1 MAEDMNNAAGEGTQ
15 GSEGLPEDLKRLLAR
30 AETQNDDGETVGYD
44 PDAVDDEDDGDDG
57 ELEESF
63 GAVDRGQD
71 AGEDINGGSL
81 QISEFGHEMKQS
93 FIEYSMSVITA
104 RALPDVR
111 DGLKPV
117 HRRILYAMNESGI
130 YPNRPH
136 KKSAWTVGEVI
147 GKYHPHGDSA
157 VYDTMVR
164 LAQWFSMRTP
174 LIDGHGNFG
183 NIDGDSAAAMR
194 YTESRLA
201 KPAME
206 LLRDLQKD
214 TVDWQPNYD
223 ESLAEPQVLP
233 ARFPNLLVNGS
244 SGIAV
249 GMATNIPPHN
259 LTEAIEA
266 TCMLIDNPDATVDEL
281 MTVMPGPDFPT
292 GARIMG
298 SDGIRQAYETG
309 RGSITIRAKAHV
321 ESTKTG
327 RNRLVFT
334 EIPYQ
339 VNKGTLQEK
348 IAQLVNEKRIEGISD
363 MRDESTSKGIRLVIE
378 LKKGVIPQVVLNN
391 LYKYT
396 SLQNTFGVNNL
407 ALVNGV
413 PKCLSLREILRC
425 YIDHQV
431 DVVTRRTRFDLKK
444 AQARAHILEGYLMA
458 LDHIDE
464 VISIIR
470 SSRTDAEASARLIER
485 FGFTPEQTTAILEM
499 KLRRLTGLERDKI
512 QEELDGLRRAIA
524 YYEDLL
530 AHEEKILGVIK
541 EEMREISRK
550 FGDKRRTEICAAER
564 DLDVE
569 DLIADEDMVVTITH
583 TGYVKRIPVAAY
595 RAQKRGGKGVTG
607 ANLKEDDVI
616 DEMFIA
622 STHEYVLF
630 FSNRGKVYRLKV
642 HELPVGT
649 RQARGTAIVNLLPFE
664 DGEKIASVISC
675 REFPDNEYLMFAT
688 ASGMVK
694 KTVMSAYDR
703 SRRDGIIAINLKSG
717 DHLLDVRRVREG
729 DMIILATT
737 AGKAIVFAEDQVRAT
752 GRDTSGVRGIT
763 MKGDTRV
770 LGMEISNGRGDLFVI
785 TERGYGK
792 RTPVSDYPVQNRG
805 GQGVYTIQMT
815 DKKGQLAAMKTVG
828 PQHELFIIT
837 EMATV
842 IRVKTDEI
850 SKTGRATQG
859 VKMMSVIDGDRVCA
873 VARMTS
879 AKKKAKAPAVAE
891 GQESLDLAAA
901 GAMEAPRDEDHVD
914 IGSGDEA
921 LEDLMDE

>member
-1 MAEDMNNAAGEGTQ
+1 MNNTPETPE
-15 GSEGLPEDLKRLLAR
+15 SEGLPEDLRRLLAR
-30 AETQNDDGETVGYD
+30 AES
-44 PDAVDDEDDGDDG
+44 DDEGTDVYVEDEGDEEEEDEG

-63 GAVDRGQD
+63 GDIDRGED

-81 QISEFGHEMKQS
+81 QISEFGHEMRQS

-201 KPAME
+201 RPAME

-259 LTEAIEA
+259 LGEAIEA
-266 TCMLIDNPDATVDEL
+266 TCYYIDHPDATVDEL
-281 MTVMPGPDFPT
+281 MQVMPGPDFPT
-292 GARIMG
+292 GAVIMG

-309 RGSITIRAKAHV
+309 RGSITVRAKAHV

-391 LYKYT
+391 LYKFT
-396 SLQNTFGVNNL
+396 SLQTTFGVNNL
-407 ALVNGV
+407 ALVDGV
-413 PKCLSLREILRC
+413 PKCLSLPEILRC

-431 DVVTRRTRFDLKK
+431 DVVTRRTRYDLKK
-444 AQARAHILEGYLMA
+444 AQARAHILEGYLLA

-464 VISIIR
+464 VIQIIR
-470 SSRTDAEASARLIER
+470 SSQTDAEASARLIDR
-485 FGFTPEQTTAILEM
+485 FGFTQEQTNAILEM

-512 QEELDGLRRAIA
+512 EEELAGLRRAIA

-541 EEMREISRK
+541 EEMREIEK
-550 FGDKRRTEICAAER
+550 KYADKRRTEIAAAEK

-583 TGYVKRIPVAAY
+583 TGYVKRIPVATY
-595 RAQKRGGKGVTG
+595 RSQKRGGKGVSG
-607 ANLKEDDVI
+607 VNLKEDDVI
-616 DEMFIA
+616 AEMFIA

-642 HELPVGT
+642 HELPIGT

-664 DGEKIASVISC
+664 EGEKIASVISC
-675 REFPDNEYLMFAT
+675 REFPENEFLLFAT
-688 ASGMVK
+688 KQGMVK
-694 KTVMSAYDR
+694 KTVMSAYNR
-703 SRRDGIIAINLKSG
+703 SRRDGIIAINLKAG
-717 DHLLDVRRVREG
+717 DDLLDVRRVREG
-729 DMIILATT
+729 DKIIMATT
-737 AGKAIVFAEDQVRAT
+737 AGKAIMFEEEQVRAT

-763 MKGDTRV
+763 MKDGAEV
-770 LGMEISNGRGDLFVI
+770 LGMEITNGKGDLFVI
-785 TERGYGK
+785 TERGFGK
-792 RTPVSDYPVQNRG
+792 RTPVADYPCQNRG

-815 DKKGQLAAMKTVG
+815 ARKGNLAAMKTVG

-837 EMATV
+837 EGATV
-842 IRVKTDEI
+842 IRVKTSEI
-850 SKTGRATQG
+850 SQTGRVTQG
-859 VKMMSVIDGDRVCA
+859 VKMMSVADGDRVTA

-879 AKKKAKAPAVAE
+879 AKKKPKTTGVAE
-891 GQESLDLAAA
+891 GQMSLDL
-901 GAMEAPRDEDHVD
+901 GAIDGGDERVD
-914 IGSGDEA
+914 IGAADEA

>member
-1 MAEDMNNAAGEGTQ
+1 MAENNENEMNEGT
-15 GSEGLPEDLKRLLAR
+15 GATGLPDDLKRLLAR
-30 AETQNDDGETVGYD
+30 AEADDGADVYVE
-44 PDAVDDEDDGDDG
+44 DAATDDEDDAGDG

-63 GAVDRGQD
+63 GDIDRGD
-71 AGEDINGGSL
+71 DGGEDENGGKL
-81 QISEFGHEMKQS
+81 QLSEFGHEMKQS

-130 YPNRPH
+130 FPNRPH

-157 VYDTMVR
+157 VYETMVR

-174 LIDGHGNFG
+174 LVDGHGNFG

-233 ARFPNLLVNGS
+233 ARFPNLLVNGQT
-244 SGIAV
+244 GIAV

-259 LTEAIEA
+259 LGEAIEA
-266 TCMLIDNPDATVDEL
+266 TCYYIDHPDCTVDEL
-281 MTVMPGPDFPT
+281 MQIMPGPDFPT
-292 GARIMG
+292 GAVIMG
-298 SDGIRQAYETG
+298 TDGIRQAYETG
-309 RGSITIRAKAHV
+309 RGSITVRAKAHV

-334 EIPYQ
+334 EVPYM

-348 IAQLVNEKRIEGISD
+348 IAALVNEKRIEGISD
-363 MRDESTSKGIRLVIE
+363 MRDESTQKGIRLVIE

-391 LYKYT
+391 LYKFT
-396 SLQNTFGVNNL
+396 QLQTTFGANNL

-413 PKCLSLREILRC
+413 PKCLSLREILGH
-425 YIDHQV
+425 YVDHQV

-444 AQARAHILEGYLMA
+444 AQARAHILEGYLLA

-470 SSRTDAEASARLIER
+470 SSQTDAEASARLIER
-485 FGFTPEQTTAILEM
+485 FSFSPEQTTAILEM

-512 QEELDGLRRAIA
+512 EDELAGLRRAIA

-541 EEMREISRK
+541 DEMREIARK
-550 FGDKRRTEICAAER
+550 FGDKRRTEITHAEK

-583 TGYVKRIPVAAY
+583 TGYVKRIPVATY
-595 RAQKRGGKGVTG
+595 RSQKRGGKGVSG

-630 FSNRGKVYRLKV
+630 FSNRGKVYRVKV
-642 HELPVGT
+642 HELPIGS
-649 RQARGTAIVNLLPFE
+649 RQARGTAIVNIVPFE

-675 REFPDNEYLMFAT
+675 REFPEDEYLMFAT

-694 KTVMSAYDR
+694 KTVMSAYGRVLR
-703 SRRDGIIAINLKSG
+703 SGIIAIKLQAG
-717 DHLLDVRRVREG
+717 DRLLGVRRVRPG
-729 DMIILATT
+729 DKVILAST
-737 AGKAIVFAEDQVRAT
+737 AGKAIMFDENEVRAT
-752 GRDTSGVRGIT
+752 GRDTSGVRG
-763 MKGDTRV
+763 MALKNDAEV
-770 LGMEISNGRGDLFVI
+770 LGMEITNGRGDLFVV
-785 TERGYGK
+785 TERGFGK
-792 RTPVSDYPVQNRG
+792 RTAVADYPTQGRG

-815 DKKGQLAAMKTVG
+815 DRKGKLAACKVVG

-837 EMATV
+837 EGATV
-842 IRVKTDEI
+842 IRVKTAEI
-850 SKTGRATQG
+850 SETGRATQG
-859 VKMMSVIDGDRVCA
+859 VKMMSVADGDRVCA

-879 AKKKAKAPAVAE
+879 AKKKPAKPTGVVEVQGA
-891 GQESLDLAAA
+891 LDLSAA
-901 GAMEAPRDEDHVD
+901 GAEDATDAADRVD

>member
-1 MAEDMNNAAGEGTQ
+1 MNNTPGADGEGT
-15 GSEGLPEDLKRLLAR
+15 EGLPEDLKRLLAR

-44 PDAVDDEDDGDDG
+44 PDAVDEDEEDDDE

-63 GAVDRGQD
+63 GTVDRGED

-147 GKYHPHGDSA
+147 GKYHPHGDAA

-183 NIDGDSAAAMR
+183 NIDGDGAAAMR

-259 LTEAIEA
+259 LAEAVEA
-266 TCMLIDNPDATVDEL
+266 TCMLIDNPDATTEEL

-309 RGSITIRAKAHV
+309 RGSITVRAKAHV

-339 VNKGTLQEK
+339 VNKGNLQEK

-363 MRDESTSKGIRLVIE
+363 MRDESTQKGIRLVIE

-413 PKCLSLREILRC
+413 PKCLSLRDMLRC

-444 AQARAHILEGYLMA
+444 AQARAHILEGYLLA

-470 SSRTDAEASARLIER
+470 SSRTDSEASARLIER
-485 FGFTPEQTTAILEM
+485 FGFSPEQTTAILEM

-550 FGDKRRTEICAAER
+550 YGDKRRTEICAAER

-664 DGEKIASVISC
+664 EGEKIASVISC

-703 SRRDGIIAINLKSG
+703 SRRDGIIAINLKNG

-729 DMIILATT
+729 DKVILATT
-737 AGKAIVFAEDQVRAT
+737 AGKAIMFSEEQVRAT

-763 MKGDTRV
+763 MKGETTV

-785 TERGYGK
+785 TERGFGK
-792 RTPVSDYPVQNRG
+792 RTPIADYPEQNRG

-815 DKKGQLAAMKTVG
+815 DKKGNLAAMKTVG

-837 EMATV
+837 EGATV
-842 IRVKTDEI
+842 IRVKTEEI

-859 VKMMSVIDGDRVCA
+859 VKMMTVADGDRVCA

-879 AKKKAKAPAVAE
+879 AKKKPKAPAVAE

-901 GAMEAPRDEDHVD
+901 GALEAPSDDHVD

>member
-1 MAEDMNNAAGEGTQ
+1 MNNTPETPE
-15 GSEGLPEDLKRLLAR
+15 SEGLPEDLRRLLAR
-30 AETQNDDGETVGYD
+30 AES
-44 PDAVDDEDDGDDG
+44 DDEGTDVYVEDEGDEEEEDEG

-63 GAVDRGQD
+63 GDIDRGED

-81 QISEFGHEMKQS
+81 QISEFGHEMRQS

-201 KPAME
+201 RPAME

-259 LTEAIEA
+259 LGEAIEA
-266 TCMLIDNPDATVDEL
+266 TCYYIDHPDATVDEL
-281 MTVMPGPDFPT
+281 MQVMPGPDFPT
-292 GARIMG
+292 GAVIMG

-309 RGSITIRAKAHV
+309 RGSITVRAKAHV

-391 LYKYT
+391 LYKFT
-396 SLQNTFGVNNL
+396 SLQTTFGVNNL
-407 ALVNGV
+407 ALVDGV
-413 PKCLSLREILRC
+413 PKCLSLPEILRC

-431 DVVTRRTRFDLKK
+431 DVVTRRTRYDLKK
-444 AQARAHILEGYLMA
+444 AQARAHILEGYLLA

-464 VISIIR
+464 VIQIIR
-470 SSRTDAEASARLIER
+470 SSQTDAEASARLIDR
-485 FGFTPEQTTAILEM
+485 FGFTQEQTNAILEM

-512 QEELDGLRRAIA
+512 EEELAGLRRAIA

-541 EEMREISRK
+541 EEMRKIEK
-550 FGDKRRTEICAAER
+550 KYADKRRTEIAAAEK

-583 TGYVKRIPVAAY
+583 TGYVKRIPVATY
-595 RAQKRGGKGVTG
+595 RSQKRGGKGVSG
-607 ANLKEDDVI
+607 VNLKEDDVI
-616 DEMFIA
+616 AEMFIA

-642 HELPVGT
+642 HELPIGT

-664 DGEKIASVISC
+664 EGEKIASVISC
-675 REFPDNEYLMFAT
+675 REFPENEFLLFAT
-688 ASGMVK
+688 KQGMVK
-694 KTVMSAYDR
+694 KTVMSAYNR
-703 SRRDGIIAINLKSG
+703 SRRDGIIAINLKAG
-717 DHLLDVRRVREG
+717 DDLLDVRRVREG
-729 DMIILATT
+729 DKIIMATT
-737 AGKAIVFAEDQVRAT
+737 AGKAIMFEEEQVRAT

-763 MKGDTRV
+763 MKDGAEV
-770 LGMEISNGRGDLFVI
+770 LGMEITNGRGDLFVI
-785 TERGYGK
+785 TERGFGK
-792 RTPVSDYPVQNRG
+792 RTPVADYPCQNRG

-815 DKKGQLAAMKTVG
+815 ARKGNLAAMKTVG

-837 EMATV
+837 EGATV
-842 IRVKTDEI
+842 IRVKTSEI
-850 SKTGRATQG
+850 SQTGRATQG
-859 VKMMSVIDGDRVCA
+859 VKMMSVADGDRVTA

-879 AKKKAKAPAVAE
+879 AKKKPKTTGVAE
-891 GQESLDLAAA
+891 GQMSLDL
-901 GAMEAPRDEDHVD
+901 GAIDGGDERVD
-914 IGSGDEA
+914 IGAADEA

>member
-1 MAEDMNNAAGEGTQ
+1 MNNTPETPE
-15 GSEGLPEDLKRLLAR
+15 SEGLPEDLRRLLAR
-30 AETQNDDGETVGYD
+30 AES
-44 PDAVDDEDDGDDG
+44 DDEGTDVYVEDEGDEEEEDEG

-63 GAVDRGQD
+63 GDIDRGED

-81 QISEFGHEMKQS
+81 QISEFGHEMRQS

-147 GKYHPHGDSA
+147 GKYHPHGDYA

-201 KPAME
+201 RPAME

-259 LTEAIEA
+259 LGEAIEA
-266 TCMLIDNPDATVDEL
+266 TCYYIDHPDATVDEL
-281 MTVMPGPDFPT
+281 MQVMPGPDFPT
-292 GARIMG
+292 GAVIMG

-309 RGSITIRAKAHV
+309 RGSITVRAKAHV

-391 LYKYT
+391 LYKFT
-396 SLQNTFGVNNL
+396 SLQTTFGVNNL
-407 ALVNGV
+407 ALVDGV
-413 PKCLSLREILRC
+413 PKCLSLPEILRC

-431 DVVTRRTRFDLKK
+431 DVVTRRTRYDLKK
-444 AQARAHILEGYLMA
+444 AQARAHILEGYLLA

-464 VISIIR
+464 VIQIIR
-470 SSRTDAEASARLIER
+470 SSQTDAEASARLIDR
-485 FGFTPEQTTAILEM
+485 FGFTQEQTNAILEM

-512 QEELDGLRRAIA
+512 EEELAGLRRAIA

-541 EEMREISRK
+541 EEMREIEK
-550 FGDKRRTEICAAER
+550 KYADKRRTEIAAAEK

-583 TGYVKRIPVAAY
+583 TGYVKRIPVATY
-595 RAQKRGGKGVTG
+595 RSQKRGGKGVSG
-607 ANLKEDDVI
+607 VNLKEDDVI
-616 DEMFIA
+616 AEMFIA

-642 HELPVGT
+642 HELPIGT

-664 DGEKIASVISC
+664 EGEKIASVISC
-675 REFPDNEYLMFAT
+675 REFPENEFLLFAT
-688 ASGMVK
+688 KQGMVK
-694 KTVMSAYDR
+694 KTVMSAYNR
-703 SRRDGIIAINLKSG
+703 SRRDGIIAINLKAG
-717 DHLLDVRRVREG
+717 DDLLDVRRVREG
-729 DMIILATT
+729 DKIIMATT
-737 AGKAIVFAEDQVRAT
+737 AGKAIMFEEEQVRAT

-763 MKGDTRV
+763 MKDGAEV
-770 LGMEISNGRGDLFVI
+770 LGMEITNGKGELFVI
-785 TERGYGK
+785 TERGFGK
-792 RTPVSDYPVQNRG
+792 RTPVADYPCQNRG

-815 DKKGQLAAMKTVG
+815 ARKGNLAAMKTVG

-837 EMATV
+837 EGATV
-842 IRVKTDEI
+842 IRVKTSEI
-850 SKTGRATQG
+850 SQTGRATQG
-859 VKMMSVIDGDRVCA
+859 VKMMSVADGDRVTA

-879 AKKKAKAPAVAE
+879 AKKKPKTTGVAE
-891 GQESLDLAAA
+891 GQMSLDL
-901 GAMEAPRDEDHVD
+901 GAIDGGDERVD
-914 IGSGDEA
+914 IGAADEA

>member
-1 MAEDMNNAAGEGTQ
+1 MADDMNNEIGGDETA
-15 GSEGLPEDLKRLLAR
+15 GLPDDLKRLLAR
-30 AETQNDDGETVGYD
+30 AEDDGEAATYD
-44 PDAVDDEDDGDDG
+44 PDADSDEEEEDDE

-63 GAVDRGQD
+63 GAVDRGEA
-71 AGEDINGGSL
+71 AGEDVNGGSL
-81 QISEFGHEMKQS
+81 QISEFGREMKQS

-130 YPNRPH
+130 FPNRPH

-214 TVDWQPNYD
+214 TVDWGPNYD
-223 ESLAEPQVLP
+223 ESLAEPKVLP

-259 LTEAIEA
+259 LSEVIEA
-266 TCMLIDNPDATVDEL
+266 TCMLIDNPDATCEEL
-281 MTVMPGPDFPT
+281 MTVLPGPDFPT
-292 GARIMG
+292 GALIMG
-298 SDGIRQAYETG
+298 TSGIRQAYETG
-309 RGSITIRAKAHV
+309 RGSITVRAKAHV

-327 RNRLVFT
+327 RSRLVFT

-363 MRDESTSKGIRLVIE
+363 MRDESTQKGIRLVIE

-413 PKCLSLREILRC
+413 PKCLSLREILSH

-470 SSRTDAEASARLIER
+470 SSQTDAEASSRLIER
-485 FGFTPEQTTAILEM
+485 FGFSPEQTTAILEM

-512 QEELDGLRRAIA
+512 EDELAGLRRAIA

-530 AHEEKILGVIK
+530 ANEHKILGVIK
-541 EEMREISRK
+541 EEMREISKK
-550 FGDKRRTEICAAER
+550 FGDKRRTEITRAER

-583 TGYVKRIPVAAY
+583 TGYVKRIPVETY
-595 RAQKRGGKGVTG
+595 RSQKRGGKGVTG
-607 ANLKEDDVI
+607 VNLKEDDVI
-616 DEMFIA
+616 AEMFIA

-630 FSNRGKVYRLKV
+630 FSNKGKVYRLKV
-642 HELPVGT
+642 HELPVGS

-664 DGEKIASVISC
+664 EGEKIASVISC
-675 REFPDNEYLMFAT
+675 REFPGNEYLMFAT
-688 ASGMVK
+688 ANGMVK

-703 SRRDGIIAINLKSG
+703 SRQDGIIAINLKNG
-717 DHLLDVRRVREG
+717 DRLLDVRRVREG
-729 DMIILATT
+729 DKVIMATT
-737 AGKAIVFAEDQVRAT
+737 SGKAIVFAEDQVRAT

-763 MKGDTRV
+763 MKDGAEV
-770 LGMEISNGRGDLFVI
+770 LGMEISNGTGDLFVI

-792 RTPVSDYPVQNRG
+792 RTPVADYPEQNRG

-815 DKKGQLAAMKTVG
+815 DHKGSLAAMKTVG

-837 EMATV
+837 EGATV
-842 IRVKTDEI
+842 IRVKTEDV
-850 SKTGRATQG
+850 SQTGRATQG
-859 VKMMSVIDGDRVCA
+859 VKMMSVIDGDRVTA

-879 AKKKAKAPAVAE
+879 SEEKDKTPVEAGDQVDLDSSDADGEMPAPDDEHV
-891 GQESLDLAAA
+891 DVDAAD
-901 GAMEAPRDEDHVD
+901 EAPE
-914 IGSGDEA
+914 GL
-921 LEDLMDE
+921 LEE

>member
-1 MAEDMNNAAGEGTQ
+1 MADDMNNEIGGDETA
-15 GSEGLPEDLKRLLAR
+15 GLPDDLKRLLAR
-30 AETQNDDGETVGYD
+30 AEDDGDAAAYD
-44 PDAVDDEDDGDDG
+44 PDADSDEEEEDDE

-63 GAVDRGQD
+63 GAVDRGEA
-71 AGEDINGGSL
+71 AGEDVNGGSL
-81 QISEFGHEMKQS
+81 QISEFGREMKQS

-130 YPNRPH
+130 FPNRPH

-147 GKYHPHGDSA
+147 GKYHPHGDFA

-214 TVDWQPNYD
+214 TVDWGPNYD
-223 ESLAEPQVLP
+223 ESLAEPKVLP

-259 LTEAIEA
+259 LSEVIEA
-266 TCMLIDNPDATVDEL
+266 TCMLIDNPDATCEEL
-281 MTVMPGPDFPT
+281 MTVLPGPDFPT
-292 GARIMG
+292 GALIMG
-298 SDGIRQAYETG
+298 TSGIRQAYETG
-309 RGSITIRAKAHV
+309 RGSITVRAKAHV

-327 RNRLVFT
+327 RSRLVFT

-363 MRDESTSKGIRLVIE
+363 MRDESTQKGIRLVIE

-413 PKCLSLREILRC
+413 PKCLSLREILSH

-470 SSRTDAEASARLIER
+470 SSQTDAEASSRLIER
-485 FGFTPEQTTAILEM
+485 FGFSPEQTTAILEM

-512 QEELDGLRRAIA
+512 EDELAGLRRAIA

-530 AHEEKILGVIK
+530 ANEHKILGVIK
-541 EEMREISRK
+541 EEMREISKK
-550 FGDKRRTEICAAER
+550 FGDKRRTEITRAER

-583 TGYVKRIPVAAY
+583 TGYVKRIPVATY
-595 RAQKRGGKGVTG
+595 RSQKRGGKGVSG
-607 ANLKEDDVI
+607 VNLKEDDVI
-616 DEMFIA
+616 AEMFIA

-630 FSNRGKVYRLKV
+630 FSNKGKVYRLKV
-642 HELPVGT
+642 HELPVGS

-664 DGEKIASVISC
+664 EGEKIASVISC
-675 REFPDNEYLMFAT
+675 REFPDNECLMFAT
-688 ASGMVK
+688 ANGMVK

-703 SRRDGIIAINLKSG
+703 SRRDGIIAINLKNG
-717 DHLLDVRRVREG
+717 DRLLDVRRVREG
-729 DMIILATT
+729 DKVIMATT

-763 MKGDTRV
+763 MKDGTEV
-770 LGMEISNGRGDLFVI
+770 LGMEISNGTGDLFVI

-792 RTPVSDYPVQNRG
+792 RTPVADYPEQNRG

-815 DKKGQLAAMKTVG
+815 DHKGSLAAMKTVG

-837 EMATV
+837 EGATV
-842 IRVKTDEI
+842 IRVKTEDV
-850 SKTGRATQG
+850 SQTGRATQG
-859 VKMMSVIDGDRVCA
+859 VKMMSVIDGDRVTA

-879 AKKKAKAPAVAE
+879 SEEKDKAPAEADD
-891 GQESLDLAAA
+891 QADLDSSEADGEMPASA
-901 GAMEAPRDEDHVD
+901 DERMDVDGGDGAP
-914 IGSGDEA
+914 
-921 LEDLMDE
+921 EDLLEE

>member
-1 MAEDMNNAAGEGTQ
+1 MNNTPETPE
-15 GSEGLPEDLKRLLAR
+15 SEGLPEDLRRLLAR
-30 AETQNDDGETVGYD
+30 AES
-44 PDAVDDEDDGDDG
+44 DDEGTDVYVEDEGDEEEEDEG

-63 GAVDRGQD
+63 GDIDRGED

-81 QISEFGHEMKQS
+81 QISEFGHEMRQS

-147 GKYHPHGDSA
+147 GKYHPHGDFA

-201 KPAME
+201 RPAME

-259 LTEAIEA
+259 LGEAIEA
-266 TCMLIDNPDATVDEL
+266 TCYYIDHPDATVDEL
-281 MTVMPGPDFPT
+281 MQVMPGPDFPT
-292 GARIMG
+292 GAVIMG

-309 RGSITIRAKAHV
+309 RGSITVRAKAHV

-391 LYKYT
+391 LYKFT
-396 SLQNTFGVNNL
+396 SLQTTFGVNNL
-407 ALVNGV
+407 ALVDGV
-413 PKCLSLREILRC
+413 PKCLSLPEILRC

-431 DVVTRRTRFDLKK
+431 DVVTRRTRYDLKK
-444 AQARAHILEGYLMA
+444 AQARAHILEGYLLA

-464 VISIIR
+464 VIQIIR
-470 SSRTDAEASARLIER
+470 SSQTDAEASARLIDR
-485 FGFTPEQTTAILEM
+485 FGFTQEQTNAILEM

-512 QEELDGLRRAIA
+512 EEELAGLRRAIA

-541 EEMREISRK
+541 EEMREIEK
-550 FGDKRRTEICAAER
+550 KYADKRRTEIAAAEK

-583 TGYVKRIPVAAY
+583 TGYVKRIPVATY
-595 RAQKRGGKGVTG
+595 RSQKRGGKGISGV
-607 ANLKEDDVI
+607 NLKEDDVI
-616 DEMFIA
+616 AEMFIA

-642 HELPVGT
+642 HELPIGT

-664 DGEKIASVISC
+664 EGEKIASVISC
-675 REFPDNEYLMFAT
+675 REFPENEFLLFAT
-688 ASGMVK
+688 KQGMVK
-694 KTVMSAYDR
+694 KTVMSAYNR
-703 SRRDGIIAINLKSG
+703 SRRDGIIAINLKAG
-717 DHLLDVRRVREG
+717 DDLLDVRRVREG
-729 DMIILATT
+729 DKIIMATT
-737 AGKAIVFAEDQVRAT
+737 AGKAIMFEEEQVRAT

-763 MKGDTRV
+763 MKDGAEV
-770 LGMEISNGRGDLFVI
+770 LGMEITNGKGELFVI
-785 TERGYGK
+785 TERGFGK
-792 RTPVSDYPVQNRG
+792 RTPVADYPCQNRG

-815 DKKGQLAAMKTVG
+815 ARKGNLAAMKTVG

-837 EMATV
+837 EGATV
-842 IRVKTDEI
+842 IRVKTSEI
-850 SKTGRATQG
+850 SQTGRATQG
-859 VKMMSVIDGDRVCA
+859 VKMMSVADGDRVTA

-879 AKKKAKAPAVAE
+879 AKKKPKTTGVAE
-891 GQESLDLAAA
+891 GQMSLDL
-901 GAMEAPRDEDHVD
+901 GAIDGGDERVD
-914 IGSGDEA
+914 IGAADEA

>member
-1 MAEDMNNAAGEGTQ
+1 MNNEIGGDETA
-15 GSEGLPEDLKRLLAR
+15 GLPDDLRRLLAR
-30 AETQNDDGETVGYD
+30 AEDDGDAATYD
-44 PDAVDDEDDGDDG
+44 PDADSDEEEEDDE

-63 GAVDRGQD
+63 GAVDRGEA
-71 AGEDINGGSL
+71 AGEDVNGGSL
-81 QISEFGHEMKQS
+81 QISEFGREMKQS

-130 YPNRPH
+130 FPNRPH

-214 TVDWQPNYD
+214 TVDWGPNYD
-223 ESLAEPQVLP
+223 ESLAEPKVLP

-259 LTEAIEA
+259 LSEVIEA
-266 TCMLIDNPDATVDEL
+266 TCMLIDNPDATCEEL
-281 MTVMPGPDFPT
+281 MTVLPGPDFPT
-292 GARIMG
+292 GAIIMG
-298 SDGIRQAYETG
+298 TSGIRQAYETG
-309 RGSITIRAKAHV
+309 RGSITVRAKAHV

-327 RNRLVFT
+327 RSRLVFT

-363 MRDESTSKGIRLVIE
+363 MRDESTQKGIRLVIE

-413 PKCLSLREILRC
+413 PKCLSLREILSH

-470 SSRTDAEASARLIER
+470 SSQTDAEASSRLIER
-485 FGFTPEQTTAILEM
+485 FGFSPEQTTAILEM

-512 QEELDGLRRAIA
+512 EDELAGLRRAIA

-530 AHEEKILGVIK
+530 ANEHKILGVIK
-541 EEMREISRK
+541 EEMREISKK
-550 FGDKRRTEICAAER
+550 FGDKRRTEITRAER

-569 DLIADEDMVVTITH
+569 DLIADEDMVVTITR
-583 TGYVKRIPVAAY
+583 TGYVKRIPVATY
-595 RAQKRGGKGVTG
+595 RSQKRGGKGVSG
-607 ANLKEDDVI
+607 VNLKEDDVI
-616 DEMFIA
+616 AEMFIA

-630 FSNRGKVYRLKV
+630 FSNKGKVYRLKV
-642 HELPVGT
+642 HELPVGS

-664 DGEKIASVISC
+664 EGEKIASVISC

-688 ASGMVK
+688 ANGMVK

-703 SRRDGIIAINLKSG
+703 SRRDGIIAINLKNG
-717 DHLLDVRRVREG
+717 DRLLDVRRVREG
-729 DMIILATT
+729 DKVIMATT

-763 MKGDTRV
+763 MKDGTEV
-770 LGMEISNGRGDLFVI
+770 LGMEISNGTGDLFVI

-792 RTPVSDYPVQNRG
+792 RTPVADYPEQNRG

-815 DKKGQLAAMKTVG
+815 DHKGSLAAMKTVG

-837 EMATV
+837 EGATV
-842 IRVKTDEI
+842 IRVKTEDV
-850 SKTGRATQG
+850 SQTGRATQG
-859 VKMMSVIDGDRVCA
+859 VKMMSVIDGDRVTA

-879 AKKKAKAPAVAE
+879 SEEKDKAPAEADDQVD
-891 GQESLDLAAA
+891 LDSSEADGEMPAPA
-901 GAMEAPRDEDHVD
+901 DERMDVDGGDGAP
-914 IGSGDEA
+914 
-921 LEDLMDE
+921 EDLLEE

>member
-1 MAEDMNNAAGEGTQ
+1 MADDMNNEIGGDETA
-15 GSEGLPEDLKRLLAR
+15 GLPDDLRRLLAR
-30 AETQNDDGETVGYD
+30 AEDDGDAATYD
-44 PDAVDDEDDGDDG
+44 PDADSDEEEEDDE

-63 GAVDRGQD
+63 GAVDRGEA
-71 AGEDINGGSL
+71 AGEDVNGGSL
-81 QISEFGHEMKQS
+81 QISEFGREMKQS

-130 YPNRPH
+130 FPNRPH

-214 TVDWQPNYD
+214 TVDWGPNYD
-223 ESLAEPQVLP
+223 ESLAEPKVLP

-259 LTEAIEA
+259 LSEVIEA
-266 TCMLIDNPDATVDEL
+266 TCMLIDNPDATCEEL
-281 MTVMPGPDFPT
+281 MTVLPGPDFPT
-292 GARIMG
+292 GALIMG
-298 SDGIRQAYETG
+298 TSGIRQAYETG
-309 RGSITIRAKAHV
+309 RGSITVRAKAHV

-327 RNRLVFT
+327 RSRLVFT

-363 MRDESTSKGIRLVIE
+363 MRDESTQKGIRLVIE

-413 PKCLSLREILRC
+413 PKCLSLREILSH

-470 SSRTDAEASARLIER
+470 SSQTDAEASSRLIER
-485 FGFTPEQTTAILEM
+485 FGFSPEQTTAILEM

-512 QEELDGLRRAIA
+512 EDELAGLRRAIA

-530 AHEEKILGVIK
+530 ANEHKILGVIK
-541 EEMREISRK
+541 EEMREISKK
-550 FGDKRRTEICAAER
+550 FGDKRRTEITRAEK

-583 TGYVKRIPVAAY
+583 TGYVKRIPVATY
-595 RAQKRGGKGVTG
+595 RSQKRGGKGVSG
-607 ANLKEDDVI
+607 VNLKEDDVI
-616 DEMFIA
+616 AEMFIA

-630 FSNRGKVYRLKV
+630 FSNKGKVYRLKV
-642 HELPVGT
+642 HELPVGS

-664 DGEKIASVISC
+664 EGEKIASVISC

-688 ASGMVK
+688 ANGMVK

-703 SRRDGIIAINLKSG
+703 SRRDGIIAINLKNG
-717 DHLLDVRRVREG
+717 DRLLDVRRVREG
-729 DMIILATT
+729 DKVIMATT

-763 MKGDTRV
+763 MKDGTEV
-770 LGMEISNGRGDLFVI
+770 LGMEISNGTGDLFVI

-792 RTPVSDYPVQNRG
+792 RTPVADYPEQNRG

-815 DKKGQLAAMKTVG
+815 DHKGSLAAMKTVG

-837 EMATV
+837 EGATV
-842 IRVKTDEI
+842 IRVKTEDV
-850 SKTGRATQG
+850 SQTGRATQG
-859 VKMMSVIDGDRVCA
+859 VKMMSVIDGDRVTA

-879 AKKKAKAPAVAE
+879 SEEKDKAPAEADDQVD
-891 GQESLDLAAA
+891 LDSSEADGEMPVSADEHMDVDGGD
-901 GAMEAPRDEDHVD
+901 GAP
-914 IGSGDEA
+914 
-921 LEDLMDE
+921 EDLLEE

>member
-1 MAEDMNNAAGEGTQ
+1 MNNTPETPE
-15 GSEGLPEDLKRLLAR
+15 SEGLPEDLRRLLAR
-30 AETQNDDGETVGYD
+30 AES
-44 PDAVDDEDDGDDG
+44 DDEGTDVYVEDEGDEEEEDEG

-63 GAVDRGQD
+63 GDIDRGED

-81 QISEFGHEMKQS
+81 QISEFGHEMRQS

-147 GKYHPHGDSA
+147 GKYHPHGDFA

-201 KPAME
+201 RPAME

-259 LTEAIEA
+259 LGEAIEA
-266 TCMLIDNPDATVDEL
+266 TCYYIDHPDATVDEL
-281 MTVMPGPDFPT
+281 MQVMPGPDFPT
-292 GARIMG
+292 GAVIMG

-309 RGSITIRAKAHV
+309 RGSITVRAKAHV

-378 LKKGVIPQVVLNN
+378 FKKGVIPQVVLNN
-391 LYKYT
+391 LYKFT
-396 SLQNTFGVNNL
+396 SLQTTFGVNNL
-407 ALVNGV
+407 ALVDGV
-413 PKCLSLREILRC
+413 PKCLSLPEILRC

-431 DVVTRRTRFDLKK
+431 DVVTRRTRYDLKK
-444 AQARAHILEGYLMA
+444 AQARAHILEGYLLA

-464 VISIIR
+464 VIQIIR
-470 SSRTDAEASARLIER
+470 SSQTDAEASARLIDR
-485 FGFTPEQTTAILEM
+485 FGFTQEQTNAILEM

-512 QEELDGLRRAIA
+512 EEELAGLRRAIA

-541 EEMREISRK
+541 EEMREIEK
-550 FGDKRRTEICAAER
+550 KYADKRRTEIAAAEK

-583 TGYVKRIPVAAY
+583 TGYVKRIPVATY
-595 RAQKRGGKGVTG
+595 RSQKRGGKGVSG
-607 ANLKEDDVI
+607 VNLKEDDVI
-616 DEMFIA
+616 AEMFIA

-642 HELPVGT
+642 HELPIGT

-664 DGEKIASVISC
+664 EGEKIASVISC
-675 REFPDNEYLMFAT
+675 REFPENEFLLFAT
-688 ASGMVK
+688 KQGMVK
-694 KTVMSAYDR
+694 KTVMSAYNR
-703 SRRDGIIAINLKSG
+703 SRRDGIIAINLKAG
-717 DHLLDVRRVREG
+717 DDLLDVRRVREG
-729 DMIILATT
+729 DKIIMATT
-737 AGKAIVFAEDQVRAT
+737 AGKAIMFEEEQVRAT

-763 MKGDTRV
+763 MKDGAEV
-770 LGMEISNGRGDLFVI
+770 LGMEITNGKGDLFVI
-785 TERGYGK
+785 TERGFGK
-792 RTPVSDYPVQNRG
+792 RTPVADYPCQNRG

-815 DKKGQLAAMKTVG
+815 ARKGNLAAMKTVG

-837 EMATV
+837 EGATV
-842 IRVKTDEI
+842 IRVKTSEI
-850 SKTGRATQG
+850 SQTGRATQG
-859 VKMMSVIDGDRVCA
+859 VKMMSVADGDRVTA

-879 AKKKAKAPAVAE
+879 AKKKPKTTGVAE
-891 GQESLDLAAA
+891 GQMSLDL
-901 GAMEAPRDEDHVD
+901 GAIDSGDERVD
-914 IGSGDEA
+914 IGAADEA

>member
-1 MAEDMNNAAGEGTQ
+1 MNNTPETPE
-15 GSEGLPEDLKRLLAR
+15 SEGLPEDLRRLLAR
-30 AETQNDDGETVGYD
+30 AES
-44 PDAVDDEDDGDDG
+44 DDEGTDVYVEDEGDEEEEDEG

-63 GAVDRGQD
+63 GDIDRGED

-81 QISEFGHEMKQS
+81 QISEFGHEMRQS

-201 KPAME
+201 RPAME

-259 LTEAIEA
+259 LGEAIEA
-266 TCMLIDNPDATVDEL
+266 TCYYIDHPDATVDEL
-281 MTVMPGPDFPT
+281 MQVMPGPDFPT
-292 GARIMG
+292 GAVIMG

-309 RGSITIRAKAHV
+309 RGSITVRAKAHV

-378 LKKGVIPQVVLNN
+378 LKKGVILQVVLNN
-391 LYKYT
+391 LYKFT
-396 SLQNTFGVNNL
+396 SLQTTFGVNNL
-407 ALVNGV
+407 ALVDGV
-413 PKCLSLREILRC
+413 PKCLSLPEILRC

-431 DVVTRRTRFDLKK
+431 DVVTRRTRYDLKK
-444 AQARAHILEGYLMA
+444 AQARAHILEGYLLA

-464 VISIIR
+464 VIQIIR
-470 SSRTDAEASARLIER
+470 SSQTDAEASARLIDR
-485 FGFTPEQTTAILEM
+485 FGFTQEQTNAILEM

-512 QEELDGLRRAIA
+512 EEELAGLRRAIA

-541 EEMREISRK
+541 EEMREIEK
-550 FGDKRRTEICAAER
+550 KYADKRRTEIAAAEK

-583 TGYVKRIPVAAY
+583 TGYVKRIPVATY
-595 RAQKRGGKGVTG
+595 RSQKRGGKGVSG
-607 ANLKEDDVI
+607 VNLKEDDVI
-616 DEMFIA
+616 AEMFIA

-642 HELPVGT
+642 HELPIGT

-664 DGEKIASVISC
+664 EGEKIASVISC
-675 REFPDNEYLMFAT
+675 REFPENEFLLFAT
-688 ASGMVK
+688 KQGMVK
-694 KTVMSAYDR
+694 KTVMSAYNR
-703 SRRDGIIAINLKSG
+703 SRRDGIIAINLKAG
-717 DHLLDVRRVREG
+717 DDLLDVRRVREG
-729 DMIILATT
+729 DKIIMATT
-737 AGKAIVFAEDQVRAT
+737 AGKAIMFEEEQVRAT

-763 MKGDTRV
+763 MKDGAEV
-770 LGMEISNGRGDLFVI
+770 LGMEITNGRGDLFVI
-785 TERGYGK
+785 TERGFGK
-792 RTPVSDYPVQNRG
+792 RTPVADYPCQNRG

-815 DKKGQLAAMKTVG
+815 ARKGNLAAMKTVG

-837 EMATV
+837 EGATV
-842 IRVKTDEI
+842 IRVKTSEI
-850 SKTGRATQG
+850 SQTGRATQG
-859 VKMMSVIDGDRVCA
+859 VKMMSVADGDRVTA

-879 AKKKAKAPAVAE
+879 AKKKPKATGVAE
-891 GQESLDLAAA
+891 GQMSLDL
-901 GAMEAPRDEDHVD
+901 GAIDGGDERVD
-914 IGSGDEA
+914 IGAADEA

>member
-1 MAEDMNNAAGEGTQ
+1 MNNTPETPE
-15 GSEGLPEDLKRLLAR
+15 SEGLPEDLRRLLAR
-30 AETQNDDGETVGYD
+30 AES
-44 PDAVDDEDDGDDG
+44 DDEGTDVYVEDEGDEEEEDEG

-63 GAVDRGQD
+63 GDIDRGED

-81 QISEFGHEMKQS
+81 QISEFGHEMRQS

-104 RALPDVR
+104 RSLPDVR

-147 GKYHPHGDSA
+147 GKYHPHGDYA

-201 KPAME
+201 RPAME
-206 LLRDLQKD
+206 LLHDLQKD

-259 LTEAIEA
+259 LGEAIEA
-266 TCMLIDNPDATVDEL
+266 TCYYIDHPDATVDEL
-281 MTVMPGPDFPT
+281 MQVMPGPDFPT
-292 GARIMG
+292 GAVIMG

-309 RGSITIRAKAHV
+309 RGSITVRAKAHV

-391 LYKYT
+391 LYKFT
-396 SLQNTFGVNNL
+396 SLQTTFGVNNL
-407 ALVNGV
+407 ALVDGV
-413 PKCLSLREILRC
+413 PKCLSLPEILRC

-431 DVVTRRTRFDLKK
+431 DVVTRRTRYDLKK
-444 AQARAHILEGYLMA
+444 AQARAHILEGYLLA

-464 VISIIR
+464 VIQIIR
-470 SSRTDAEASARLIER
+470 SSQTDAEASARLIDR
-485 FGFTPEQTTAILEM
+485 FGFTQEQTNAILEM

-512 QEELDGLRRAIA
+512 EEELAGLRRAIA

-541 EEMREISRK
+541 EEMREIEK
-550 FGDKRRTEICAAER
+550 KYADKRRTEIAAAEK

-583 TGYVKRIPVAAY
+583 TGYVKRIPVATY
-595 RAQKRGGKGVTG
+595 RSQKRGGKGVSG
-607 ANLKEDDVI
+607 VNLKEDDVI
-616 DEMFIA
+616 AEMFIA

-642 HELPVGT
+642 HELPIGT

-664 DGEKIASVISC
+664 EGEKIASVISC
-675 REFPDNEYLMFAT
+675 REFPENEFLLFAT
-688 ASGMVK
+688 KQGMVK
-694 KTVMSAYDR
+694 KTVMSAYNR
-703 SRRDGIIAINLKSG
+703 SRRDGIIAINLKAG
-717 DHLLDVRRVREG
+717 DDLLDVRRVREG
-729 DMIILATT
+729 DKIIMATT
-737 AGKAIVFAEDQVRAT
+737 AGKAIMFEEEQVRAT

-763 MKGDTRV
+763 MKDGAEV
-770 LGMEISNGRGDLFVI
+770 LGMEITNGKGDLFVI
-785 TERGYGK
+785 TERGFGK
-792 RTPVSDYPVQNRG
+792 RTPVADYPCQNRG

-815 DKKGQLAAMKTVG
+815 ARKGNLAAMKTVG

-837 EMATV
+837 EGATV
-842 IRVKTDEI
+842 IRVKTSEI
-850 SKTGRATQG
+850 SQTGRATQG
-859 VKMMSVIDGDRVCA
+859 VKMMSVADGDRVTA

-879 AKKKAKAPAVAE
+879 AKKKPKTTGVAE
-891 GQESLDLAAA
+891 GQMSLDL
-901 GAMEAPRDEDHVD
+901 GAIDSGDERVD
-914 IGSGDEA
+914 IGAADEA

>member
-1 MAEDMNNAAGEGTQ
+1 MADDMNNEIGGDETA
-15 GSEGLPEDLKRLLAR
+15 GLPDDLRRLLAR
-30 AETQNDDGETVGYD
+30 AEDDGDAATYD
-44 PDAVDDEDDGDDG
+44 PDADSDEEEEDDE

-63 GAVDRGQD
+63 GAVDRGET
-71 AGEDINGGSL
+71 AGEDVNGGSL
-81 QISEFGHEMKQS
+81 QISEFGREMKQS

-130 YPNRPH
+130 FPNRPH

-214 TVDWQPNYD
+214 TVDWGPNYD
-223 ESLAEPQVLP
+223 ESLAEPKVLP

-259 LTEAIEA
+259 LSEVIEA
-266 TCMLIDNPDATVDEL
+266 TCMLIDNPDATCEEL
-281 MTVMPGPDFPT
+281 MTVLPGPDFPT
-292 GARIMG
+292 GALIMG
-298 SDGIRQAYETG
+298 TSGIRQAYETG
-309 RGSITIRAKAHV
+309 RGSITVRAKAHV

-327 RNRLVFT
+327 RSRLVFT

-363 MRDESTSKGIRLVIE
+363 MRDESTQKGIRLVIE

-413 PKCLSLREILRC
+413 PKCLSLREILSH

-470 SSRTDAEASARLIER
+470 SSQTDAEASSRLIER
-485 FGFTPEQTTAILEM
+485 FGFSPEQTTAILEM

-512 QEELDGLRRAIA
+512 EDELAGLRRAIA

-530 AHEEKILGVIK
+530 ANEHKILGVIK
-541 EEMREISRK
+541 EEMREISKK
-550 FGDKRRTEICAAER
+550 FGDKRRTEITRAER

-583 TGYVKRIPVAAY
+583 TGYVKRIPVATY
-595 RAQKRGGKGVTG
+595 RSQKRGGKGVSG
-607 ANLKEDDVI
+607 VNLKEDDVI
-616 DEMFIA
+616 AEMFIA

-630 FSNRGKVYRLKV
+630 FSNKGKVYRLKV
-642 HELPVGT
+642 HELPVGS

-664 DGEKIASVISC
+664 EGEKIASVISC

-688 ASGMVK
+688 ANGMVK

-703 SRRDGIIAINLKSG
+703 SRRDGIIAINLKNG
-717 DHLLDVRRVREG
+717 DRLLDVRRVREG
-729 DMIILATT
+729 DKVIMATT

-763 MKGDTRV
+763 MKDGTEV
-770 LGMEISNGRGDLFVI
+770 LGMEISNGTGDLFVI

-792 RTPVSDYPVQNRG
+792 RTPVADYPEQNRG

-815 DKKGQLAAMKTVG
+815 DHKGSLAAMKTVG

-837 EMATV
+837 EGATV
-842 IRVKTDEI
+842 IRVKTEDV
-850 SKTGRATQG
+850 SQTGRATQG
-859 VKMMSVIDGDRVCA
+859 VKMMSVIDGDRVTA

-879 AKKKAKAPAVAE
+879 SEEKDKAPAEADDQVD
-891 GQESLDLAAA
+891 LDSS
-901 GAMEAPRDEDHVD
+901 EADGEMPAPADEHVD
-914 IGSGDEA
+914 VDGGDGA
-921 LEDLMDE
+921 PEDLLEE

>member
-1 MAEDMNNAAGEGTQ
+1 MADDMNNEIGGDVTA
-15 GSEGLPEDLKRLLAR
+15 GLPDDLKRLLAR
-30 AETQNDDGETVGYD
+30 AEDDGDAAAYD
-44 PDAVDDEDDGDDG
+44 PDADSDEEEDDE

-63 GAVDRGQD
+63 GAVDRGEA
-71 AGEDINGGSL
+71 AGEDVNGGSL
-81 QISEFGHEMKQS
+81 QISEFGREMKQS

-130 YPNRPH
+130 FPNRPH

-147 GKYHPHGDSA
+147 GKYHPHGDYA

-214 TVDWQPNYD
+214 TVDWGPNYD
-223 ESLAEPQVLP
+223 ESLAEPKVLP

-259 LTEAIEA
+259 LSEVIEA
-266 TCMLIDNPDATVDEL
+266 TCMLIDNPDATCEEL
-281 MTVMPGPDFPT
+281 MTVLPGPDFPT
-292 GARIMG
+292 GALIMG
-298 SDGIRQAYETG
+298 TSGIRQAYETG
-309 RGSITIRAKAHV
+309 RGSITVRAKAHV

-327 RNRLVFT
+327 RSRLVFT

-363 MRDESTSKGIRLVIE
+363 MRDESTQKGIRLVIE

-413 PKCLSLREILRC
+413 PKCLSLREILSH

-470 SSRTDAEASARLIER
+470 SSQTDAEASSRLIER
-485 FGFTPEQTTAILEM
+485 FGFSPEQTTAILEM

-512 QEELDGLRRAIA
+512 EDELAGLRRAIA

-530 AHEEKILGVIK
+530 ANEHKILGVIK
-541 EEMREISRK
+541 EEMREISKK
-550 FGDKRRTEICAAER
+550 FGDKRRTEITRAER

-583 TGYVKRIPVAAY
+583 TGYVKRIPVETY
-595 RAQKRGGKGVTG
+595 RSQKRGGKGVTG
-607 ANLKEDDVI
+607 VNLKEDDVI
-616 DEMFIA
+616 AEMFIA

-630 FSNRGKVYRLKV
+630 FSNKGKVYRLKV
-642 HELPVGT
+642 HELPFGS

-664 DGEKIASVISC
+664 EGEKIASVISC
-675 REFPDNEYLMFAT
+675 REFPGNEYLMFAT
-688 ASGMVK
+688 ANGMVK

-703 SRRDGIIAINLKSG
+703 SRRDGIIAINLKNG
-717 DHLLDVRRVREG
+717 DRLLDVRRVREG
-729 DMIILATT
+729 DKVIMATT
-737 AGKAIVFAEDQVRAT
+737 SGKAIVFAEDQVRAT

-763 MKGDTRV
+763 MKDGAEV
-770 LGMEISNGRGDLFVI
+770 LGMEISNGTGDLFVI

-792 RTPVSDYPVQNRG
+792 RTPVADYPEQNRG

-815 DKKGQLAAMKTVG
+815 DHKGSLAAMKTVG

-837 EMATV
+837 EGATV
-842 IRVKTDEI
+842 IRVKTEDV
-850 SKTGRATQG
+850 SQTGRATQG
-859 VKMMSVIDGDRVCA
+859 VKMMSVIDGDRVTA

-879 AKKKAKAPAVAE
+879 SEEKDKTPAEADDQVD
-891 GQESLDLAAA
+891 LDSSDADDEMPASDDERVDVDAAD
-901 GAMEAPRDEDHVD
+901 EAPE
-914 IGSGDEA
+914 GP
-921 LEDLMDE
+921 LEE

>member
-1 MAEDMNNAAGEGTQ
+1 MNNEIGGDETA
-15 GSEGLPEDLKRLLAR
+15 GLPDDLRRLLAR
-30 AETQNDDGETVGYD
+30 AEDDGDAATYD
-44 PDAVDDEDDGDDG
+44 PDADSDEEEEDDE

-63 GAVDRGQD
+63 GAVDRGAA
-71 AGEDINGGSL
+71 AGEDVNGGSL
-81 QISEFGHEMKQS
+81 QISEFGREMKQS

-130 YPNRPH
+130 FPNRPH

-214 TVDWQPNYD
+214 TVDWGPNYD
-223 ESLAEPQVLP
+223 ESLAEPKVLP

-259 LTEAIEA
+259 LSEVIEA
-266 TCMLIDNPDATVDEL
+266 TCMLIDNPDATCEEL
-281 MTVMPGPDFPT
+281 MTVLPGPDFPT
-292 GARIMG
+292 GALIMG
-298 SDGIRQAYETG
+298 TSGIRQAYETG
-309 RGSITIRAKAHV
+309 RGSITVRAKAHV

-327 RNRLVFT
+327 RSRLVFT

-363 MRDESTSKGIRLVIE
+363 MRDESTQKGIRLVIE

-413 PKCLSLREILRC
+413 PKCLSLREILSH

-470 SSRTDAEASARLIER
+470 SSQTDAEASSRLIER
-485 FGFTPEQTTAILEM
+485 FGFSPEQTTAILEM

-512 QEELDGLRRAIA
+512 EDELAGLRRAIA

-530 AHEEKILGVIK
+530 ANEHKILGVIK
-541 EEMREISRK
+541 EEMREISKK
-550 FGDKRRTEICAAER
+550 FGDKRRTEITRAER

-583 TGYVKRIPVAAY
+583 TGYVKRIPVATY
-595 RAQKRGGKGVTG
+595 RSQKRGGKGVSG
-607 ANLKEDDVI
+607 VNLKEDDVI
-616 DEMFIA
+616 AEMFIA

-630 FSNRGKVYRLKV
+630 FSNKGKVYRLKV
-642 HELPVGT
+642 HELPVGS

-664 DGEKIASVISC
+664 EGEKIASVISC

-688 ASGMVK
+688 ANGMVK

-703 SRRDGIIAINLKSG
+703 SRRDGIIAINLKNG
-717 DHLLDVRRVREG
+717 DRLLDVRRVREG
-729 DMIILATT
+729 DKVIMATT

-763 MKGDTRV
+763 MKDGTEV
-770 LGMEISNGRGDLFVI
+770 LGMEISNGTGDLFVI

-792 RTPVSDYPVQNRG
+792 RTPVADYPEQNRG

-815 DKKGQLAAMKTVG
+815 DHKGSLAAMKTVG

-837 EMATV
+837 EGATV
-842 IRVKTDEI
+842 IRVKTEDV
-850 SKTGRATQG
+850 SQTGRATQG
-859 VKMMSVIDGDRVCA
+859 VKMMSVIDGDRVTA

-879 AKKKAKAPAVAE
+879 SEEKDKAPAEADD
-891 GQESLDLAAA
+891 QADLDSSEADGEMPASA
-901 GAMEAPRDEDHVD
+901 DERMDVDGGDGAP
-914 IGSGDEA
+914 
-921 LEDLMDE
+921 EDLLEE